1 MRELGGTLDCG
12 RKTTAYCRQMTIL
25 AVRTVDVS
33 RTVEGYR
40 GISVVEQIFSPP
52 TQRALRNEVY
62 DALRKALVTGVLQ
75 SGQRVNEAKIARQMQ
90 ISRAPIREAIRQLE
104 QEGLLVSVPRRGTF
118 VVSLSEADVAEV
130 YTLRADIESRAVRR
144 ALPLLTPQHFEAL
157 EQLLE
162 QMRRAAAESSLPEL
176 LAADIEFHRTI
187 VETTNWPRLLR
198 IWESLHPQTLTLYT
212 VSTLTD
218 WTPHDHAQRHD
229 PLLTALRSGDEDVA
243 ANAMR
248 DHILEVCAQVIRR
261 ISKSP
266 N

>member
-1 MRELGGTLDCG
+1 
-12 RKTTAYCRQMTIL
+12 
-25 AVRTVDVS
+25 
-33 RTVEGYR
+33 
-40 GISVVEQIFSPP
+40 VVEQIFTPP

-62 DALRKALVTGVLQ
+62 DALRRALVTGVLL
-75 SGQRVNEAKIARQMQ
+75 SGQRINEAKIARQMQ

-118 VVSLSEADVAEV
+118 VVSLSQADVDEV

-144 ALPLLTPQHFEAL
+144 ALPRMTSEHFASL
-157 EQLLE
+157 EQLVE
-162 QMRRAAAESSLPEL
+162 KMRSTAVDSNLPEL

-187 VETTNWPRLLR
+187 VESANWPRLLK

-218 WTPHDHAQRHD
+218 WTPLDHARRHE
-229 PLLTALRSGDEDVA
+229 PLLAALRSGQEDVA
-243 ANAMR
+243 ADAMR

-261 ISKSP
+261 LSKSM
-266 N
+266 NRD